1 MKKIFLLS
9 LGCPRNLLDSEV
21 LAGLLEK
28 KGFSIVESAEDADVA
43 VVNTCGFIQDA
54 KTESIDALLQLAELK
69 KEGKI
74 QKLVVAG
81 CLAQRYPGQLMSE
94 IPQIDGVFGTADF
107 TAIPGLISAIY
118 AGDKVE
124 RVSAKPDFIYNETHA
139 RRIMTPEHSVYV
151 KIQEGCSNK
160 CSYCVIPALKGPH
173 RSRTLSS
180 VLREVEGLKK
190 DGTVRELLIIG
201 QDTTS
206 FGLERGSKGE
216 LAELLRRVSPLMN
229 DGWVR
234 LLYTHPANFTDELI
248 DVIAGT
254 PNICKYVDLPIQH
267 INDRIL
273 RDMDRRTT
281 RAGIVDLIGRI
292 RRKIGDVA
300 IRTSV
305 IVGFPGETDEEFG
318 ELLSFLEDIRFER
331 LGAFIFSREEG
342 TKAFDFEKQVPEAVK
357 KTRLDE
363 LMRLQ
368 QKISAEN
375 NLKHLGRVMRVLIE
389 EKHDPRANRKLHTAY
404 CEDEGRGTRD
414 EMFIGRT
421 EMDAPEV
428 DGVIYVSGK
437 GPVAGEFCDVRVTGT
452 MEYDLAGEAA

>member
-28 KGFSIVESAEDADVA
+28 KGFCIVESAEEADIA
-43 VVNTCGFIQDA
+43 IVNTCGFIQDA

-69 KEGKI
+69 KDGKI

-81 CLAQRYPGQLMSE
+81 CLAQRYPDQIMNEISE
-94 IPQIDGVFGTADF
+94 IDGIFGTADL
-107 TAIPGLISAIY
+107 TAIPELINAIY
-118 AGDKVE
+118 TGDRVR

-173 RSRTLSS
+173 RSRTISS
-180 VLREVEGLKK
+180 VIREVETLKK

-206 FGLERGSKGE
+206 FGLERGGRNE
-216 LAELLRRVSPLMN
+216 LAELLRRVSPLM
-229 DGWVR
+229 DEGWVR

-248 DVIAGT
+248 EVIAGT
-254 PNICKYVDLPIQH
+254 GNICKYVDLPIQH

-273 RDMDRRTT
+273 KAMNRRTT
-281 RAGIVDLIGRI
+281 GAGIVDLIGRI
-292 RRKIGDVA
+292 RRKIGEVT

-318 ELLSFLEDIRFER
+318 ELLDLLKDIRFER

-342 TKAFDFEKQVPEAVK
+342 TKAFDFKEQVPEAVK
-357 KTRLDE
+357 KARLDE

-375 NLKHLGRVMRVLIE
+375 NLKHLGRVMKVLIE
-389 EKHDPRANRKLHTAY
+389 EKHDPRADGRRQTT
-404 CEDEGRGTRD
+404 EGI
-414 EMFIGRT
+414 FIGRT

-428 DGVIYVSGK
+428 DGVIYVRGK
-437 GPVAGEFCDVRVTGT
+437 SPVIGEFCDVRVTGT
-452 MEYDLAGEAA
+452 MEYDLAGEAV